1 MRDELGWSMEAEG
14 ARAATWLASRRHG
27 TPASRRRRRDC
38 GGTGPQQVVGDVCE
52 MVLGHLSERAEHQQ
66 RGGGGERRRGVS
78 QARC

>member
-1 MRDELGWSMEAEG
+1 MLGRPPGRLRDGMAHLQAVVAGETVEVS
-14 ARAATWLASRRHG
+14 
-27 TPASRRRRRDC
+27 D
-38 GGTGPQQVVGDVCE
+38 QQVVVDVCE